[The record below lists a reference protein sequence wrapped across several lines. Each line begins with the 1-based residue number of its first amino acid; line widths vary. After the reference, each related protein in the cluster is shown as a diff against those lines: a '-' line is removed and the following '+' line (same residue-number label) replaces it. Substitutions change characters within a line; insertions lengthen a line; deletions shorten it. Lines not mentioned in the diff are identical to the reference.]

1 MGKWLPQTCW
11 ADSKINKIVIIASS
25 LSFILF
31 NYIKLIFHN
40 SDFKKEE
47 TERMYYEDKSVNAV
61 AGINN
66 RLVLET
72 LDMHKYIP

>member
-1 MGKWLPQTCW
+1 
-11 ADSKINKIVIIASS
+11 
-25 LSFILF
+25 
-31 NYIKLIFHN
+31 
-40 SDFKKEE
+40 
-47 TERMYYEDKSVNAV
+47 MYYEDKSVNAV